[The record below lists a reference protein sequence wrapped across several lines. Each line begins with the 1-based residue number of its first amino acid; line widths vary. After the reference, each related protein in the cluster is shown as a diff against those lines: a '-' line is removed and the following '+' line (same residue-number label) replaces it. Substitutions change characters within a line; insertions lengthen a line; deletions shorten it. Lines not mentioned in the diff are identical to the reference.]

1 MFHDGGPESVSIGG
15 GVGARLMPVTF
26 FLFFLFLLIIGNFTV
41 YFFYFRIKIFAS
53 IFFYTIIE
61 SSTILLSRIPR
72 DLDTESESQ
81 DQWAKTFFFLPFER
95 NSTSIRLIDARISK
109 RCSQL
114 REGRPFEMVSLSR

>member
-1 MFHDGGPESVSIGG
+1 
-15 GVGARLMPVTF
+15 MPVTF

-41 YFFYFRIKIFAS
+41 YFFYFRMKIFAS

-81 DQWAKTFFFLPFER
+81 DRGQKPSSFSPSNE
-95 NSTSIRLIDARISK
+95 IQRLS
-109 RCSQL
+109 
-114 REGRPFEMVSLSR
+114 V

>member
-26 FLFFLFLLIIGNFTV
+26 LFFLFFLIIGNFTV

-81 DQWAKTFFFLPFER
+81 DRGQKPSSFSPSNE
-95 NSTSIRLIDARISK
+95 IQRLS
-109 RCSQL
+109 
-114 REGRPFEMVSLSR
+114 V